1 MIRHLL
7 FMLVSFSFGSLWC
20 GELHAQG
27 TLRFESDD
35 VLVYSGPGQKFRP
48 IGKGKTGTKTTVNP
62 QILAGP
68 DGDYFE
74 IVFSDKAEG
83 ESEDDDEKRLGYV
96 STRSKVVFER
106 TGMDEGDDLK
116 KYKSWA
122 QAESAIQS
130 DITILKDQSYL
141 WTVGYLKY
149 PSPGFFVKGFVG
161 QILSRFSSSTILGG
175 EVGLDQWIRGHF
187 TAYSS
192 FAVAPLFVP
201 SDGTLFTGSQLF
213 NLFVRGS
220 VGLRYNADEH
230 AQISFGL
237 TQILATNVQNSF
249 MSPGFALTLEVGL

>member
-1 MIRHLL
+1 MSFLL
-7 FMLVSFSFGSLWC
+7 LSIAISSFCSAKA
-20 GELHAQG
+20 HAQG

-35 VLVYSGPGQKFRP
+35 VLIYSGPGQKFRP

-62 QILAGP
+62 QILPGP

-74 IVFSDKAEG
+74 ILYSDKLGAD
-83 ESEDDDEKRLGYV
+83 SDDEEKRLGYV

-122 QAESAIQS
+122 QAEAAVQS

-161 QILSRFSSSTILGG
+161 QILSRFSSSTIVGG

-192 FAVAPLFVP
+192 LAIAPLFVP

-249 MSPGFALTLEVGL
+249 MSPGLAFTLEVGL